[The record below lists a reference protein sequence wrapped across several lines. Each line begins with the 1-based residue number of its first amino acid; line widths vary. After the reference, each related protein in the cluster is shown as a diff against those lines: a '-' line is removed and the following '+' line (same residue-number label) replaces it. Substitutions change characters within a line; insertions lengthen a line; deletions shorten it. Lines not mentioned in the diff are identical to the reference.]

1 MRNYHILEET
11 TMSRTIRACIALF
24 VSLTLFAAIPALMS
38 AAKAQQQNAPA
49 QETVK
54 TGDENTP
61 TGDPGENTGNGQ
73 GDTTMVAGDPT
84 EAAESTNLFSTVRQ
98 GGPVMI
104 PIILLGL
111 LAMTIIVERMIFFTR
126 NRVWKRESVDGVLD
140 AAKTGSKAKYRE
152 DLEDELRSA
161 FNVYANDLEKGLG
174 LLAGVGN
181 LAPIFGFLGTVTG
194 MISAFAAIAAASSV
208 NAKVVAS
215 GIQEA
220 LITTAGGLMVAAP
233 TLFFYYVF
241 TNAIQNFYTRSEEYI
256 GLTSD
261 GLPRLSDK
269 IKNGE

>member
-1 MRNYHILEET
+1 
-11 TMSRTIRACIALF
+11 MSRTFRTGIAIIVALALAGASP
-24 VSLTLFAAIPALMS
+24 SLIS
-38 AAKAQQQNAPA
+38 QAKAQEAL
-49 QETVK
+49 
-54 TGDENTP
+54 NT
-61 TGDPGENTGNGQ
+61 GENASPTDNPAAGDGQANGI
-73 GDTTMVAGDPT
+73 VPGDPT
-84 EAAESTNLFSTVRQ
+84 EEAESTNLFSTVRQ

-111 LAMTIIVERMIFFTR
+111 LAMTIVVERTIFFTR
-126 NRVWKRESVDGVLD
+126 NRVWKRESVDAVLD
-140 AAKTGSKAKYRE
+140 SAKKVSKAKYRE
-152 DLEDELRSA
+152 DLEDELRGA

-220 LITTAGGLMVAAP
+220 LITTAGGLIVAAP

-241 TNAIQNFYTRSEEYI
+241 TNAIQNYYTRSEEYI
-256 GLTSD
+256 GLASEH
-261 GLPRLSDK
+261 LPRLSDK
-269 IKNGE
+269 IQNGE

>member
-1 MRNYHILEET
+1 
-11 TMSRTIRACIALF
+11 MSRTIRTAITIIIALLLAGAYP
-24 VSLTLFAAIPALMS
+24 SPLPAER
-38 AAKAQQQNAPA
+38 P
-49 QETVK
+49 
-54 TGDENTP
+54 P
-61 TGDPGENTGNGQ
+61 GQ
-73 GDTTMVAGDPT
+73 GDQTRLIKDIGENMPRADTSAVDEEQGKGVITEDP
-84 EAAESTNLFSTVRQ
+84 AESTTLFSTVRQ

-111 LAMTIIVERMIFFTR
+111 IAMTIIIERMIFFSR
-126 NRVWKRESVDGVLD
+126 NRVWKRESVDKVLD
-140 AAKTGSKAKYRE
+140 SAKRNSNAKYRE
-152 DLEDELRSA
+152 DLEDELRGV

-220 LITTAGGLMVAAP
+220 LITTAGGLIVAAP

-241 TNAIQNFYTRSEEYI
+241 TNAIQNYYTRSEEYI
-256 GLTSD
+256 GLASEP
-261 GLPRLSDK
+261 LPRLSDK
-269 IKNGE
+269 IRNGG